1 MSQAEIMVGDI
12 TTLSVDA
19 IVNAANTRLAPGGG
33 VCGAIH
39 RAAGAELA
47 EECSRLGGC
56 PTGEARITGGYGLA
70 AAHVIHTVG
79 PVYQGGQQGEA
90 ELLVS
95 CYRRSL
101 ALAGWARVD
110 CVSLHQH
117 RRLRIPGRG
126 GRLDRAGDHR
136 RLAAVRR
143 RAHPNHLLLLHR
155 AGRGNL
161 SQPSGGIGR
170 IGKRRRR
177 LSAAV
182 RLPDFLRLS
191 SRLPPSKKLA
201 VPAFRPGRRR
211 RRKKKGERR
220 RKEGF

>member
-101 ALAGWARVD
+101 ALAGTHGLESIAFPCISTGVFGYPAEAAASIALETIGAWLRSGAEPTRIICCCFTEQD
-110 CVSLHQH
+110 AETY
-117 RRLRIPGRG
+117 RNRLVKSTG
-126 GRLDRAGDHR
+126 
-136 RLAAVRR
+136 
-143 RAHPNHLLLLHR
+143 
-155 AGRGNL
+155 
-161 SQPSGGIGR
+161 
-170 IGKRRRR
+170 
-177 LSAAV
+177 
-182 RLPDFLRLS
+182 
-191 SRLPPSKKLA
+191 
-201 VPAFRPGRRR
+201 
-211 RRKKKGERR
+211 
-220 RKEGF
+220 